1 MFEDTITLYHFT
13 NDSYIRTVIKNVYWD
28 EVSIGNVLKSG
39 LTNADSIRIIIPTK
53 IDILISEGRDLIVK
67 GECEFVGLENI
78 KRTLCEQYNA
88 YTVSKVDR
96 KLHGDLSN
104 IEISCK

>member
-13 NDSYIRTVIKNVYWD
+13 NDSYLRTVIKNVYWD

-39 LTNADSIRIIIPTK
+39 LTNADSIRIIVPTK
-53 IDILISEGRDLIVK
+53 SDIVISEGKDLIVK
-67 GECEFVGLENI
+67 GECEFVSLENV

>member
-1 MFEDTITLYHFT
+1 MFQDVITLYHFT
-13 NDSYIRTVIKNVYWD
+13 GDSYVRTIIKGVYWD
-28 EVSIGNVLKSG
+28 EVRSGNVLKSG
-39 LTNADSIRIIIPTK
+39 LTNADSIRIIVPTK
-53 IDILISEGRDLIVK
+53 SDIEVFEGKDLIVN
-67 GECEFVGLENI
+67 GECEFVGTENI

-88 YTVSKVDR
+88 YTVSKVDK

>member
-1 MFEDTITLYHFT
+1 MFNDTITLYHFT
-13 NDSYIRTVIKNVYWD
+13 NDSYVRTVINNVYWD

-39 LTNADSIRIIIPTK
+39 LTNADSIRIIIPSK
-53 IDILISEGRDLIVK
+53 NDIEIKEGKDLIVK
-67 GECEFVGLENI
+67 GKCDFVGTENI
-78 KRTLCEQYNA
+78 KKTLCEVHNA

>member
-1 MFEDTITLYHFT
+1 MEKTPQKILPPLEEQLS
-13 NDSYIRTVIKNVYWD
+13 SY
-28 EVSIGNVLKSG
+28 
-39 LTNADSIRIIIPTK
+39 RIIIPTK
-53 IDILISEGRDLIVK
+53 VDIEISEGKDLIVK
-67 GECEFVGLENI
+67 GECGFVGTENV
-78 KRTLCEQYNA
+78 KRTLCEQYDA

>member
-1 MFEDTITLYHFT
+1 MFEDIITLYHFT
-13 NDSYIRTVIKNVYWD
+13 DDNYDRTVIKNVYWD
-28 EVSIGNVLKSG
+28 EVGIGNVLKSG
-39 LTNADSIRIIIPTK
+39 LTNTDSIRIIIPTK
-53 IDILISEGRDLIVK
+53 TDIKISEGKDLIVK
-67 GECEFVGLENI
+67 GKCEFVDKTNV

>member
-13 NDSYIRTVIKNVYWD
+13 NDSYVRTVIKNVYWD

-53 IDILISEGRDLIVK
+53 SDIQISEGKDLIVK
-67 GECEFVGLENI
+67 GECEFVDKENV

-96 KLHGDLSN
+96 KLHGGLSN

>member
-1 MFEDTITLYHFT
+1 MFQDIITLYHFT
-13 NDSYIRTVIKNVYWD
+13 SEDYARTVIRNVYWD

-53 IDILISEGRDLIVK
+53 SDIVISEGKDLIVK
-67 GECEFVGLENI
+67 GECEFVGTETV
-78 KRTLCEQYNA
+78 KRTLCEKYNA
-88 YTVSKVDR
+88 YTVSKVDK

>member
-1 MFEDTITLYHFT
+1 MFQDIITLYHFT
-13 NDSYIRTVIKNVYWD
+13 NIGYDRTVIKNVYWD
-28 EVSIGNVLKSG
+28 EISIGNVLKSG

-53 IDILISEGRDLIVK
+53 SDIEIFEGKDLIVK
-67 GECEFVGLENI
+67 GECEFVGTENV

>member
-13 NDSYIRTVIKNVYWD
+13 SDGYVRTAIKNVYWD

-53 IDILISEGRDLIVK
+53 TDIQISEGKDLIVK
-67 GECEFVGLENI
+67 GECEFVDKENV

>member
-1 MFEDTITLYHFT
+1 MFQDVITLYHFT
-13 NDSYIRTVIKNVYWD
+13 NDGYDRNIIKNVYWD

-53 IDILISEGRDLIVK
+53 SDIIISEGKDLIVK
-67 GECEFVGLENI
+67 GECEFVDKENV

-88 YTVSKVDR
+88 YTVSKVDK

>member
-13 NDSYIRTVIKNVYWD
+13 NNSYVRTVISNAYWD
-28 EVSIGNVLKSG
+28 EVGIGNVLKSG
-39 LTNADSIRIIIPTK
+39 LTNADSIRIIVPTQN
-53 IDILISEGRDLIVK
+53 DMEISEGKDLIVK
-67 GECEFVGLENI
+67 GKCEFVDTENV

-88 YTVSKVDR
+88 YTVSKVDK
-96 KLHGDLSN
+96 KLHGNLSN